1 MRFKRLFCAV
11 HNLFFMFP
19 TYFLLHLQS
28 IENST
33 MNDINTILTQLAAGI
48 GSEVTGISQ
57 IAESGSS
64 RKYFRLL
71 TTNGSLIGTY
81 SNNIAEN
88 EAFFSLTDTFAA
100 QGLNTPRLVA
110 VSDDKTCYLQTD
122 FGDDTLFAHVQKA
135 LADDGYNDDLV
146 RLYKL
151 ALSNLVKFQLA
162 KGIDYGKAYPAAS
175 FDRAAIMGDL
185 NYFKYYFLKMHYE
198 IDFNET
204 LLDADFERFADI
216 VDAAPRSCFMYRD
229 FQSRNI
235 MIYDND
241 TYFIDYQGGRKG
253 PLQYDVVSLLY
264 QVKAKMPAATRHLL
278 LNYYKSELKKAYPDG
293 LNDFDKYY
301 PAFVYLRLL
310 QVLGAYG
317 YRGLIQRKKHFVES
331 IPYAIF
337 EIIKHNKQ
345 NPLNDMPEL
354 QRVISQL
361 NKLKTRYPKEGSK
374 KQANK
379 LCVSVCSFSF
389 KKGYPENNDG
399 NGGGHVFDCRALPN
413 PGREERFKKMTGL
426 EKPVIDFLVDKPQ
439 TKDFLDY
446 TKSIVNQS
454 VTNYIERGFTN
465 LSVAFGCTGGKHR
478 SVFFAQSMFNYLRK
492 HYPYINVKIDHKEQ
506 NISASHNAKAKRT
519 AFILAAGLGTRLG
532 ALTANKPKALVEVG
546 GKTLLQRN
554 IENAIANGFNH
565 IVINAHHFHQQIKD
579 FVKAHDFGIHIDISD
594 EKDLLMNTGGG
605 IAKAMPLLSHSDI
618 VMVHNVDI
626 FSDIDL
632 KKIANDFIRSKDDA
646 WLVTQDRNTSRKL
659 LFDNDGKLIGWRNVS
674 DGTFKW
680 VKGECSDYEEL
691 AFNGIHFFK
700 PALFGEVAVEPSS
713 VIDIYL
719 DLAKQK
725 TIRRIKLSP
734 SYWFDL
740 GKPQEIEQA
749 EKLLKDIGNGR

>member
-1 MRFKRLFCAV
+1 MIFLHFWSFFC
-11 HNLFFMFP
+11 H
-19 TYFLLHLQS
+19 FLLHLQS

-33 MNDINTILTQLAAGI
+33 MNDINTILTQLVGSI
-48 GSEVTGISQ
+48 GAEVVGISQ
-57 IAESGSS
+57 IAESGSP
-64 RKYFRLL
+64 RKYYRLM
-71 TTNGSLIGTY
+71 TTKGSLIGTY
-81 SNNIAEN
+81 NNNVAEN
-88 EAFFSLTDTFAA
+88 EAFFSLSDTFAS
-100 QGLNTPRLVA
+100 QGLNTPKVLA
-110 VSDDKTCYLQTD
+110 VSEDKTCYIQTD
-122 FGDDTLFAHVQKA
+122 YGDDTLFAHVQKA
-135 LADDGYNDDLV
+135 LAEGGYNDELV
-146 RLYKL
+146 HLYKL

-162 KGIDYGKAYPAAS
+162 KGVDYGKAYPAAS

-204 LLDADFERFADI
+204 LLNADFERFADI
-216 VDAAPRSCFMYRD
+216 VDAAPRCGFMYRD

-264 QVKAKMPAATRHLL
+264 QVKAMMPASTRHLL
-278 LNYYKSELKKAYPDG
+278 LNYYKSELKKVFPKG
-293 LNDFDKYY
+293 LKDFDRYY
-301 PAFVYLRLL
+301 HAFVYLRLL

-317 YRGLIQRKKHFVES
+317 YRGLIQRKRHFIES
-331 IPYAIF
+331 IPYAIG
-337 EIIKHNKQ
+337 ELRKHNQ
-345 NPLNDMPEL
+345 QYPLDDMPEL

-361 NKLKTRYPKEGSK
+361 NKLKTRYPKGVDTK
-374 KQANK
+374 KSDK

-426 EKPVIDFLVDKPQ
+426 DKPVIDFLVEKPQ
-439 TKDFLDY
+439 TAEFLNY
-446 TKSIVNQS
+446 TKSIVTQS
-454 VTNYIERGFTN
+454 VNNYVERGFTN

-478 SVFFAQSMFNYLRK
+478 SVFFAQSMYNFLRR
-492 HYPYINVKIDHKEQ
+492 HYPYVNVKIEHKEQ
-506 NISASHNAKAKRT
+506 NISANYKAKTKRT

-532 ALTANKPKALVEVG
+532 AFTADKPKALVEVG

-554 IENAIANGFNH
+554 IENVIANGFNH

-579 FVKAHDFGIHIDISD
+579 FVKTHDFGIHIDVSD

-605 IAKAMPLLSHSDI
+605 IAKAMPLLAHSRV

-632 KKIANDFIRSKDDA
+632 KKIADDFMKSKDDA

-659 LFDNDGKLIGWRNVS
+659 LFDTDGKLIGWRNVT
-674 DGTFKW
+674 DGSFKW
-680 VKGECSDYEEL
+680 VNGEYNDFEEL

-700 PALFGEVAVEPSS
+700 PALFSETKVEPAS
-713 VIDIYL
+713 VIDLYL
-719 DLAKQK
+719 DLAKTK

-734 SYWFDL
+734 TFWFDL

-749 EKLLKDIGNGR
+749 EKLLKDIGNDR